1 MLNQEWFKCVGPQI
15 VIGLDAIF
23 GKTIEYQRRI
33 GWLLI
38 CQDFEWR
45 IAIETILKDEGSAP
59 FIASTGYLYP
69 TEVIK
74 EYQSTYAFVELI
86 PRSKQLPETLKVL
99 IRNTVTGVLN
109 SVF

>member
-1 MLNQEWFKCVGPQI
+1 MFDQKWFKCVGLQI
-15 VIGLDAIF
+15 VIGFDAIF
-23 GKTIEYQRRI
+23 GKTIEYQRRL

-45 IAIETILKDEGSAP
+45 IAIETIFKDEVSAP

-69 TEVIK
+69 TEVVK

-99 IRNTVTGVLN
+99 IRKSVTVV
-109 SVF
+109 